1 MAEKTR
7 KQIMAEYK
15 NRAVT
20 GGVYAVRNSQ
30 TGKTLVVG
38 DADIKGAANRYA
50 FAKQTGGC
58 FHPRLRKDLG
68 HYGKDVFSF
77 EVLEEM
83 EKRRDQSDVDFAADV
98 KTLEALWREKFDP
111 QTLY

>member
-1 MAEKTR
+1 MADKTR

-15 NRAVT
+15 NRVVT

-30 TGKTLVVG
+30 TGRALVVG
-38 DADIKGAANRYA
+38 DADTKGAENRYA

-58 FHPRLRKDLG
+58 FHPRLQKDLER
-68 HYGKDVFSF
+68 YGKDVFSF

-83 EKRRDQSDVDFAADV
+83 KKRPDQSDADFAADV